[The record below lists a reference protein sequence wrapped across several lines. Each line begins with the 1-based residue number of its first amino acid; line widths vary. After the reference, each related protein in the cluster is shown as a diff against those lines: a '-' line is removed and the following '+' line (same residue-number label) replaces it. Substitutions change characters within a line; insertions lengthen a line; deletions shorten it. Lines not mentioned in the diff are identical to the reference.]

1 MEPETTQLLQHL
13 ETAQAVAA
21 TANRTG
27 LVGKILSWVPFRR
40 GEGQPADPPNHRE
53 RALQVLRENAIETLA
68 ALELVA
74 VEVVDQARSASARC
88 SGSSSGETSLVW
100 AGGSGRPFAV

>member
-13 ETAQAVAA
+13 ETAKSVAA
-21 TANRTG
+21 TAYRMG

-40 GEGQPADPPNHRE
+40 GEGQPAGPANHRE
-53 RALQVLRENAIETLA
+53 RAVQVLRENAIATLA

-74 VEVVDQARSASARC
+74 VEVVDQAHSPSAWR
-88 SGSSSGETSLVW
+88 SGSSSGATSLVW
-100 AGGSGRPFAV
+100 A